1 MYQDYPDSHIILAGN
16 LNILSDNEL
25 VIRTGVTSIVNQ
37 PTTGNSLLD
46 CIYVCD
52 ARYAGI
58 RVVKSAVKSDYPAIV
73 THTCVVKT
81 TISKTRHVC
90 FTGSAHRHSMRI
102 SSLAS

>member
-46 CIYVCD
+46 RIYVCMVQ
-52 ARYAGI
+52 RRLG
-58 RVVKSAVKSDYPAIV
+58 RQV
-73 THTCVVKT
+73 
-81 TISKTRHVC
+81 
-90 FTGSAHRHSMRI
+90 GSEE
-102 SSLAS
+102 